1 MPLIYIKAVIVQD
14 NWIPSPVGYLRPEKT
29 LYNCPVYLTTFRGPT
44 YVFSAT
50 LKTIHPPSK
59 WTLAGVALS
68 MQLDS

>member
-1 MPLIYIKAVIVQD
+1 M
-14 NWIPSPVGYLRPEKT
+14 GYLRPEKT